1 MPKQRRTREDK
12 RQANRAQILVA
23 ARKVF
28 ARRGYDR
35 ATIAEIAAEADLSNG
50 AIYYNF
56 KDKEGLFLALLDE
69 RIDERARRLAA
80 AATLAGTDSPAHRS
94 VREEALDVVAT
105 LKQSREWRL
114 LFLEFVVY
122 AARNPSFRAK
132 FVTRR
137 RRMRAAL
144 EDALEQR
151 ARALGTAPPIPAE
164 RLAVL
169 VSGLVNGLAV
179 EELSDPGSVPDDLLD
194 AALTLLLGPVN

>member
-1 MPKQRRTREDK
+1 MPRQRRTREEK

-35 ATIAEIAAEADLSNG
+35 ASIAEIAAEAGLSNG

-56 KDKEGLFLALLDE
+56 KDKEDLFLALLDE
-69 RIDERARRLAA
+69 RIAERVRRLAA
-80 AATLAGTDSPAHRS
+80 AATLAGEGGVH
-94 VREEALDVVAT
+94 EEAQDVIVT

-114 LFLEFVVY
+114 LFLEFLVY

-132 FVTRR
+132 FVARR
-137 RRMRAAL
+137 RRMRVAL
-144 EDALEQR
+144 QDALEQR
-151 ARALGTAPPIPAE
+151 TRARGSAPPIPVE
-164 RLAVL
+164 HLAVL

-179 EELSDPGSVPDDLLD
+179 EELSEPGSVPDDLLG
-194 AALTLLLGPVN
+194 AALTLLIERPPDGRG